1 MLHCRQLLS
10 IDVNGMLLHAMRCN
24 DIPLHGMPC
33 HGMPWHARASHARAC
48 HAIAVHH
55 PLPFIALYCN
65 PLRPGPCIA
74 VGIAVHPL
82 PSALLSMRA
91 KKPSG
96 WSCRHALR
104 SDCSLWRASD
114 MSEEDTQLRPVLK
127 RTGSHTVSVEIITW
141 SDHSARGGGVT
152 GRKHRTTLTL
162 EKGEEALPCAP
173 TRTFQ
178 TPASMLH
185 HPNTMP
191 QNFRAR
197 LQLTVACRRAPR
209 SFPSLLPT

>member
-1 MLHCRQLLS
+1 MMVQTSVKLS
-10 IDVNGMLLHAMRCN
+10 SNGKVPPAQ
-24 DIPLHGMPC
+24 IVPSFPGMP
-33 HGMPWHARASHARAC
+33 HFHFMRSW
-48 HAIAVHH
+48 
-55 PLPFIALYCN
+55 
-65 PLRPGPCIA
+65 
-74 VGIAVHPL
+74 L

-209 SFPSLLPT
+209 SLPFPPPHLRSGATGDVANRVRGRKQMGP